1 MGSKKYDPLETDLD
15 SIPKLDTKYYCPQIH
30 KAVFALPKFVSD
42 IIK

>member
-1 MGSKKYDPLETDLD
+1 MGSKKYDPLETDTD
-15 SIPKLDTKYYCPQIH
+15 SIPKFDTKYYCPQIH